1 MVNVSSRDVDRFEKR
16 GHEIKI
22 VHGGVEKLFIL
33 DDLIPDMLVADGA
46 I

>member
-1 MVNVSSRDVDRFEKR
+1 MVNVGGGDVDRFEKR

-22 VHGGVEKLFIL
+22 VHSGVEKLFIPN
-33 DDLIPDMLVADGA
+33 DLIPDISVPGSV

>member
-1 MVNVSSRDVDRFEKR
+1 MVNVGGGDVDGLEKR

-22 VHGGVEKLFIL
+22 VHGGVEKLFIP
-33 DDLIPDMLVADGA
+33 DDLIPDTSVSDNA